1 MTAILLALTSAAQQ
15 GYTINDTPAM
25 APTQTVGSFFGNM
38 GYVVYPI
45 TFCALMVAVLAV
57 RAFMRLRDQGNGQP
71 TLVRT
76 TIDGTLFWGAY
87 AAVMG
92 VFGTVLGIVVAAQAV
107 EAVNTI
113 EPALVFGGIKVAL
126 TSTIYGVFIFLIA
139 ALVWFALRSRH
150 RKAALAGAA

>member
-1 MTAILLALTSAAQQ
+1 MNAILLAFATAAQR
-15 GYTINDTPAM
+15 GYTVSDTPAM
-25 APTQTVGSFFGNM
+25 PPPQTVGSFFGNM
-38 GYVVYPI
+38 GYIVYPI

-57 RAFMRLRDQGNGQP
+57 RAFMHVRDQGSGQP

-87 AAVMG
+87 AAILG

-107 EAVNTI
+107 EAVNAI
-113 EPALVFGGIKVAL
+113 EPRLVFGGIKVAL
-126 TSTIYGVFIFLIA
+126 TSTIYGVFIFLVA

-150 RKAALAGAA
+150 RKAALTGAT